1 MSLTGHVLGPRR
13 GRLPYLGHGVPS
25 MSLAGHVPGPR
36 RGRLP
41 YLGHGVPSM
50 SLAGHVPGR
59 RYPRPAGL
67 CPECP
72 CPASP
77 APADYPGCASVP
89 PAPYTTRSIY
99 HMLCRTIPMRFPCGR
114 DARILEGTL
123 RRTTALVP
131 RPRRLQLRPAAV
143 RSAFSWERGPLA
155 RNGPKARGC
164 PCLFPAKAQKP
175 AVAHAGKMPALP
187 GQSAPAQNWRTKR
200 TSPRRRS

>member
-1 MSLTGHVLGPRR
+1 MSLTGHVLGPRD
-13 GRLPYLGHGVPS
+13 PGVPGS
-25 MSLAGHVPGPR
+25 NPASHRCPWPAMSLAPGGAAFHIWAMGSHPC
-36 RGRLP
+36 LWP
-41 YLGHGVPSM
+41 VM
-50 SLAGHVPGR
+50 SLVVDTPGR
-59 RYPRPAGL
+59 QVSARNAPAL
-67 CPECP
+67 R
-72 CPASP
+72 SP

-89 PAPYTTRSIY
+89 PAPYTTRSIH
-99 HMLCRTIPMRFPCGR
+99 HMLCRTIPMRLPCGR

-187 GQSAPAQNWRTKR
+187 GQPAPAQNWRTKR